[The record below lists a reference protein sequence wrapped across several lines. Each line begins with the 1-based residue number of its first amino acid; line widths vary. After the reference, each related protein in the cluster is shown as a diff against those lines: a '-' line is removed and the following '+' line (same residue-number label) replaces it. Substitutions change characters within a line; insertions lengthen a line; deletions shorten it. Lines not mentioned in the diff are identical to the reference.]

1 MILSHN
7 EKWIANRTLGGFYVF
22 DKELLCKH
30 ILPYLYVFMCGTVNG
45 RRKEEL
51 FERRGAEV
59 WRCHGRVVV
68 FDYMMLR
75 KEIKMKK

>member
-1 MILSHN
+1 MILFHN

-22 DKELLCKH
+22 DKVFLCKH

-51 FERRGAEV
+51 LCDVEQKYGGVMDELF
-59 WRCHGRVVV
+59 
-68 FDYMMLR
+68 LN
-75 KEIKMKK
+75 I